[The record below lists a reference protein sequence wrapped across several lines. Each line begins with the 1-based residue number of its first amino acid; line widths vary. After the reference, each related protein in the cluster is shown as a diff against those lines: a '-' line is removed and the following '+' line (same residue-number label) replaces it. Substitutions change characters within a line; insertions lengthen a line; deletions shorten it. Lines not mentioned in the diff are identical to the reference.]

1 MRNKRTAAAYHQQSW
16 SSNASTCETWRVLV
30 KEPHYFRTNLD
41 YEHYRVTTVN
51 LYSMKNVRTAQNYS
65 NYRGRFTFEVDEEGF
80 EDVTI
85 QISTTGKLNIYAPRG
100 GPFAETILPRT
111 LEILGEANGTPVN
124 IVEETV
130 GFTPSSDSLRL
141 HERITAI
148 YGREKVVG
156 MLPPM
161 VRRAKAGDVIFG
173 QCRDCT
179 GYPRDLAL
187 EMAGAARRG
196 VRIQALI
203 ADRPE
208 SGEFMSNVM
217 KAKERFSDLV
227 EYRFHPG
234 DVYSSLFGIRGK
246 EVLEYYHLSDGP
258 NLGIHFNDPIITRYR
273 EISFDG
279 LWGRAVEGK
288 NVGVPHTP

>member
-1 MRNKRTAAAYHQQSW
+1 
-16 SSNASTCETWRVLV
+16 LV
-30 KEPHYFRTNLD
+30 KDSHYFGTNLD

-51 LYSMKNVRTAQNYS
+51 LYHMKNIRTPPNYS

-80 EDVTI
+80 GDVTI

-111 LEILGEANGTPVN
+111 LEILGEANGSPVN
-124 IVEETV
+124 IVEQTL
-130 GFTPSSDSLRL
+130 GFTPSSDLVRL
-141 HERITAI
+141 HERITAV
-148 YGREKVVG
+148 YGREKVVQ
-156 MLPPM
+156 MLPALA
-161 VRRAKAGDVIFG
+161 RRAKTGEVIFG

-179 GYPRDLAL
+179 GYPRELAA
-187 EMAGAARRG
+187 EMGSAARRG

-203 ADRPE
+203 ANRPE

-217 KAKERFSDLV
+217 KAKEKFPDLV

-234 DVYSSLFGIRGK
+234 DVYSSLFGIRGR

-258 NLGIHFNDPIITRYR
+258 NLGIHFNDPIITKYR

-279 LWGRAVEGK
+279 LWGRAVEGER
-288 NVGVPHTP
+288 VGVPHAP